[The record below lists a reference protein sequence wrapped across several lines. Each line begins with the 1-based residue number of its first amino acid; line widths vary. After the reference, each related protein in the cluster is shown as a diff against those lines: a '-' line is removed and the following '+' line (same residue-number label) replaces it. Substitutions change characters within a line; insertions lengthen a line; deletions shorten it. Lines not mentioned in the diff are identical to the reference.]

1 MVAARSERAS
11 RNRYE
16 GDGQSEHNIGHSK
29 FQLGPGFAERH
40 QNSILLCLVLV
51 GAIVRATG
59 LTDGSL
65 APDDTWVA
73 LTNLYSFSNTT
84 HMLVT
89 TPGFTLFEHLWTGLE
104 PNSAWFAQ
112 LPTLVASAGG
122 IVGCFFLV
130 RFYRYP
136 AWVALIAATIFTI
149 SDESTTYATAL
160 KPYAFDALL
169 TMVLLWLG
177 ERVRR
182 GPNWTTFATLGLA
195 SVFCA
200 FISFSS
206 AVVVVGVYLV
216 LVGTVVAHR
225 ANIRQFALATLPVAL
240 CIGLI
245 YVGIIRSGV
254 TTTLS
259 AFWRNHY
266 IDLSSPVALLDS
278 SLHAAHGLVYLQLG
292 FTPTAPDLQLLGVLY
307 AGVLCGAIVIG
318 ATWSWRRNM
327 MPLGIL
333 TTAVVLSMLHKIP
346 LGSNRTDGYLIPT
359 MLLLVAGG
367 ITSIAQFASRRRET
381 VRRISVAA
389 LLVCAAVLLA
399 LRVASNPT
407 YPGGNISPAIASVDQ
422 DLRNPD
428 VVVLIE
434 ATARY
439 PWAYYADRS
448 ATLILGPSFNTGFSV
463 ASSRRRIIIAPTSF
477 AEAAENYAGVIPRLS
492 RVTSVTSLAYD
503 SQSPA
508 DHLRFQAAMSQAC
521 FTLRGETIK
530 ARYIVSRY
538 KRTSPHCSR

>member
-1 MVAARSERAS
+1 V
-11 RNRYE
+11 
-16 GDGQSEHNIGHSK
+16 
-29 FQLGPGFAERH
+29 
-40 QNSILLCLVLV
+40 
-51 GAIVRATG
+51 IVRATG
-59 LTDGSL
+59 LTKGSL

-89 TPGFTLFEHLWTGLE
+89 TPGFTLFEHCWTGLE
-104 PNSAWFAQ
+104 PSSAWFAQ
-112 LPTLVASAGG
+112 LPSLVASAGG
-122 IVGCFFLV
+122 IVGCFLLV

-136 AWVALIAATIFTI
+136 TWVALIAATIFTI

-292 FTPTAPDLQLLGVLY
+292 FTPTAPHLRLLGVMY
-307 AGVLCGAIVIG
+307 AGLLCGAIVIG

-327 MPLGIL
+327 MPLSIL

-359 MLLLVAGG
+359 MILLIAGG
-367 ITSIAQFASRRRET
+367 ITFIAQFASRTRPT
-381 VRRISVAA
+381 VKRFAVAA
-389 LLVCAAVLLA
+389 LVLCAAVLVP

-407 YPGGNISPAIASVDQ
+407 YPGGNISAAIASVNQ

-463 ASSRRRIIIAPTSF
+463 ASSRQRIIIAPTSF
-477 AEAAENYAGVIPRLS
+477 AEAADNYAGVIPRLS
-492 RVTSVTSLAYD
+492 RATSVTALAYD
-503 SQSPA
+503 SPSPA
-508 DHLRFQAAMSQAC
+508 DHLRFQAAMSKAC
-521 FTLRGETIK
+521 FTLKSETIR

-538 KRTSPHCSR
+538 KRTSPRCLR